1 MGNLGG
7 AEFLVILFVALLVL
21 GPDKLPEAARKIGDM
36 VGQVRKIS
44 GSFQDEIRSAAMIDD
59 IGLETTARERGA
71 KAVAAS
77 KEAQTTLEPKSED
90 DETPGTPIENSAP
103 LSNAGSSGP
112 SVPESSNSIAAAN
125 ASGAVAKREAE
136 AAVEAAEAAAKA
148 AAAEAAAAEAALAE
162 ARAALDA
169 DDERVSSPAPDASI
183 EMESDR

>member
-1 MGNLGG
+1 M
-7 AEFLVILFVALLVL
+7 VILFVALLVL

-59 IGLETTARERGA
+59 IGLETTARERGK
-71 KAVAAS
+71 KAVAESKAAQAS
-77 KEAQTTLEPKSED
+77 LEPKSED
-90 DETPGTPIENSAP
+90 DDSPGTPIK
-103 LSNAGSSGP
+103 NAEPFANTKPAESKP
-112 SVPESSNSIAAAN
+112 AVAESSNSIAAAN
-125 ASGAVAKREAE
+125 SSASVAKREAE

-162 ARAALDA
+162 ARAALSA
-169 DDERVSSPAPDASI
+169 DEPTNTSAPDSSV